1 MGSSQPFRFRHA
13 RFAGGQ
19 SAVRPHGKDDQ
30 RVLEIPGF
38 GGEALEFGSPSFG
51 VPALR
56 VVRRLMG
63 ADLRPV
69 DHPVNNGCALGVGDF
84 LWMSKQFFSNQSL
97 GFLLA
102 GLGLMLHVLKKER
115 TYGFLPTMALVGIM
129 VVGLCAL
136 DAGLCF
142 QASKLKKR
150 NALLCFILSFFLCLG
165 MGYLSSKD
173 FDKAFMNWIAQFIN
187 VFGQGLYFT
196 GIRILDKAGLKDVA

>member
-1 MGSSQPFRFRHA
+1 MKEFSVPMALFDYIPVFFFAAGSLILLRDLIGKMKKASFCC
-13 RFAGGQ
+13 FACGVFLV
-19 SAVRPHGKDDQ
+19 AAA
-30 RVLEIPGF
+30 GF
-38 GGEALEFGSPSFG
+38 LKATYKL
-51 VPALR
+51 LY
-56 VVRRLMG
+56 
-63 ADLRPV
+63 
-69 DHPVNNGCALGVGDF
+69 ALGVGDF